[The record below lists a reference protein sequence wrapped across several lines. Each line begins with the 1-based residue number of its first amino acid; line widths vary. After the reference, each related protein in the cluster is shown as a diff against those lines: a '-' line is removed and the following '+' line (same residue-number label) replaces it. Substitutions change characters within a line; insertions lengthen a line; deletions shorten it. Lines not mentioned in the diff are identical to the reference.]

1 MFSLKFV
8 ENQIVN
14 QMKLL
19 QIFSFLSIIILSSC
33 ISTNK
38 NKTTPE
44 KKDLV
49 FHSSKLERKK
59 NAPFSDAVEV
69 GNTLYLA
76 GQVGINP
83 TTGKL
88 PEGGIEAETRQTLEN
103 IKEVLKLHGS
113 DLEHVV
119 KCTVI
124 LSTTDD
130 FADFNKIFREYFP
143 KNKPARTTFAAGLLV
158 GAKIEIDVI
167 AVKAD
172 GFKDARVN

>member
-1 MFSLKFV
+1 
-8 ENQIVN
+8 
-14 QMKLL
+14 MKLL
-19 QIFSFLSIIILSSC
+19 NILSLTLVLLISSC
-33 ISTNK
+33 DTNTTSK
-38 NKTTPE
+38 EIITPE
-44 KKDLV
+44 KPDLI

-83 TTGKL
+83 ETGKL
-88 PEGGIEAETRQTLEN
+88 PEGGIGPEAKQTLEN
-103 IKEVLKLHGS
+103 IKAVLEAHGS

-172 GFKDARVN
+172 GFKDARIN

>member
-1 MFSLKFV
+1 
-8 ENQIVN
+8 
-14 QMKLL
+14 MKTKLFISFIFLL
-19 QIFSFLSIIILSSC
+19 CFLSC
-33 ISTNK
+33 NTV
-38 NKTTPE
+38 E
-44 KKDLV
+44 KPSLV
-49 FHSSKLERKK
+49 FHKSKLERKK

-69 GNTLYLA
+69 GNILYLA

-83 TTGKL
+83 NTKKL
-88 PEGGIEAETRQTLEN
+88 ASDEIEGQTVQALEN
-103 IKEVLKLHGS
+103 IKEVLEHHGS

-124 LSTTDD
+124 LADVND
-130 FADFNKIFREYFP
+130 FKAFNTIFRKYFP
-143 KNKPARTTFAAGLLV
+143 KNKPARTTFAADLLV

>member
-1 MFSLKFV
+1 
-8 ENQIVN
+8 
-14 QMKLL
+14 MKLSQFL
-19 QIFSFLSIIILSSC
+19 CLSIIIALSSC
-33 ISTNK
+33 VVK
-38 NKTTPE
+38 KE
-44 KKDLV
+44 KEVINEKEDII
-49 FHSSKLERKK
+49 FHTSKLERKK

-88 PEGGIEAETRQTLEN
+88 PEGGITAEARQTLEN
-103 IKEVLKLHGS
+103 IKAVLELHGS

-130 FADFNKIFREYFP
+130 FAEFNKIFREYFP

>member
-1 MFSLKFV
+1 
-8 ENQIVN
+8 
-14 QMKLL
+14 MKLL
-19 QIFSFLSIIILSSC
+19 NTLSLLCILLITSC
-33 ISTNK
+33 TTN
-38 NKTTPE
+38 TTPTNTTQE
-44 KKDLV
+44 KEDLI
-49 FHSSKLERKK
+49 FHKSKLERKK
-59 NAPFSDAVEV
+59 NAPFSDAVTV

-83 TTGKL
+83 ETRKL
-88 PEGGIEAETRQTLEN
+88 PEGGIGPEARQTLEN
-103 IKEVLKLHGS
+103 IKEVLEAHGS

-130 FADFNKIFREYFP
+130 FVEFNKIFREYFP

>member
-1 MFSLKFV
+1 
-8 ENQIVN
+8 
-14 QMKLL
+14 MKLL
-19 QIFSFLSIIILSSC
+19 NILTLTIIILISSC
-33 ISTNK
+33 TTNDSTNHI
-38 NKTTPE
+38 KTPNE
-44 KKDLV
+44 KEDLI

-83 TTGKL
+83 ETKKL
-88 PEGGIEAETRQTLEN
+88 PEGGIGPETRQTLEN
-103 IKEVLKLHGS
+103 IKAVLAAHGS

-130 FADFNKIFREYFP
+130 FAAFNKIFREYFP

>member
-1 MFSLKFV
+1 
-8 ENQIVN
+8 
-14 QMKLL
+14 MKLL
-19 QIFSFLSIIILSSC
+19 NILNLTIILLMSSC
-33 ISTNK
+33 TTNTEI
-38 NKTTPE
+38 NKDE
-44 KKDLV
+44 KQEKENLI

-69 GNTLYLA
+69 GNTLFLA

-83 TTGKL
+83 ETKKL
-88 PEGGIEAETRQTLEN
+88 PEGGIGPETKQTLEN
-103 IKEVLKLHGS
+103 IKAVLKAHGS
-113 DLEHVV
+113 DMEHVV

-130 FADFNKIFREYFP
+130 FAEFNKIFREYFP
-143 KNKPARTTFAAGLLV
+143 KNKPARTTFAADLLV

-167 AVKAD
+167 AVKVD

>member
-1 MFSLKFV
+1 MRLIK
-8 ENQIVN
+8 I
-14 QMKLL
+14 
-19 QIFSFLSIIILSSC
+19 LSIGSLIVMGACKETIQKEIIVE
-33 ISTNK
+33 K
-38 NKTTPE
+38 AA
-44 KKDLV
+44 KKDLIY
-49 FHSSKLERKK
+49 HSSKLERKK
-59 NAPFSDAVEV
+59 DAPFSDAVEV

-103 IKEVLKLHGS
+103 IKEVLKHHGS
-113 DLEHVV
+113 NLEHVV

-130 FADFNKIFREYFP
+130 FSNFNKIFREYFP
-143 KNKPARTTFAAGLLV
+143 KNKPARTTFAGDLLV

-167 AVKAD
+167 AVKVD

>member
-1 MFSLKFV
+1 MKVYHSLCLVF
-8 ENQIVN
+8 
-14 QMKLL
+14 MTL
-19 QIFSFLSIIILSSC
+19 LSSC
-33 ISTNK
+33 NNTNEQNKVIEKPNLIFHTST
-38 NKTTPE
+38 
-44 KKDLV
+44 V
-49 FHSSKLERKK
+49 ERKK

-83 TTGKL
+83 NTSKL
-88 PEGGIEAETRQTLEN
+88 PEGGIKAETRQALEN
-103 IKEVLKLHGS
+103 IKAVLQEHDS

-124 LSTTDD
+124 LTSTDD
-130 FADFNKIFREYFP
+130 FADFNTIFREYFP
-143 KNKPARTTFAAGLLV
+143 KNKPARTTFAGDLLV

-167 AVKAD
+167 AVKVD

>member
-1 MFSLKFV
+1 MKSFQILSLV
-8 ENQIVN
+8 VI
-14 QMKLL
+14 L
-19 QIFSFLSIIILSSC
+19 ILSSC
-33 ISTNK
+33 ITTDQKKIK
-38 NKTTPE
+38 NE
-44 KKDLV
+44 KRDLIY
-49 FHSSKLERKK
+49 HSSQLERKK
-59 NAPFSDAVEV
+59 NAPFSDCVEV

-88 PEGGIEAETRQTLEN
+88 PEGGITAETRQTLEN
-103 IKEVLKLHGS
+103 IKDVLKLHGS

-130 FADFNKIFREYFP
+130 FAEFNKIFREYFP
-143 KNKPARTTFAAGLLV
+143 NNKPARTTFAAGLLV

-172 GFKDARVN
+172 GFKEARVN

>member
-1 MFSLKFV
+1 
-8 ENQIVN
+8 
-14 QMKLL
+14 MKLL
-19 QIFSFLSIIILSSC
+19 NVLTLAITMLISSC
-33 ISTNK
+33 TMKNDTNNTQIST
-38 NKTTPE
+38 E
-44 KKDLV
+44 KEDLI

-83 TTGKL
+83 ETNKL
-88 PEGGIEAETRQTLEN
+88 PEGGIGPETRQTLEN
-103 IKEVLKLHGS
+103 IKAVLASHDS

-130 FADFNKIFREYFP
+130 FTAFNKIFRKYFP
-143 KNKPARTTFAAGLLV
+143 KNKPARTTFAADLLV

>member
-1 MFSLKFV
+1 
-8 ENQIVN
+8 
-14 QMKLL
+14 MKLL
-19 QIFSFLSIIILSSC
+19 QFSCLSLLMMLSSC
-33 ISTNK
+33 SISHK
-38 NKTTPE
+38 KEVTPE
-44 KKDLV
+44 KDDLI

-83 TTGKL
+83 ETGKL
-88 PEGGIEAETRQTLEN
+88 PEGGITAEARQTLEN
-103 IKEVLKLHGS
+103 IKEVLELHGS

-124 LSTTDD
+124 LATTDD
-130 FADFNKIFREYFP
+130 FKEFNKIFREYFP

>member
-1 MFSLKFV
+1 
-8 ENQIVN
+8 
-14 QMKLL
+14 MKLIKL
-19 QIFSFLSIIILSSC
+19 LSICAIVILSSC
-33 ISTNK
+33 K
-38 NKTTPE
+38 NTVE
-44 KKDLV
+44 KETIVEKEQKKPLI
-49 FHSSKLERKK
+49 FHKSKLERKK
-59 NAPFSDAVEV
+59 DPPFSDVVEV

-88 PEGGIEAETRQTLEN
+88 PEGGIVAETKQALEN
-103 IKEVLKLHGS
+103 IKEVLKNHGS

-124 LSTTDD
+124 LTTTDD
-130 FADFNKIFREYFP
+130 FTEFNKIFREYFP
-143 KNKPARTTFAAGLLV
+143 KNKPARTTFAGDLLV

-167 AVKAD
+167 AVKVD

>member
-1 MFSLKFV
+1 
-8 ENQIVN
+8 
-14 QMKLL
+14 MKLL
-19 QIFSFLSIIILSSC
+19 QFLCLSFIVALTSC
-33 ISTNK
+33 DLK
-38 NKTTPE
+38 KEKEVPE
-44 KKDLV
+44 EKDNLI

-76 GQVGINP
+76 GQVGIDP
-83 TTGKL
+83 ATGKL
-88 PEGGIEAETRQTLEN
+88 PEGGILAETRQTLEN

>member
-1 MFSLKFV
+1 
-8 ENQIVN
+8 
-14 QMKLL
+14 MKLF
-19 QIFSFLSIIILSSC
+19 QILSLVAILFLSSC
-33 ISTNK
+33 TNTDQQK
-38 NKTTPE
+38 IKKE
-44 KKDLV
+44 EKDLI
-49 FHSSKLERKK
+49 FHSSKLKRKK

-83 TTGKL
+83 ITGKL
-88 PEGGIEAETRQTLEN
+88 PKGGITAETRQTIEN
-103 IKEVLKLHGS
+103 IKEVLELHGS
-113 DLEHVV
+113 DLDHVV

-130 FADFNKIFREYFP
+130 FAEFNKIFREYFP
-143 KNKPARTTFAAGLLV
+143 NNKPARTTFAAGLLV

-172 GFKDARVN
+172 GFKEARVN